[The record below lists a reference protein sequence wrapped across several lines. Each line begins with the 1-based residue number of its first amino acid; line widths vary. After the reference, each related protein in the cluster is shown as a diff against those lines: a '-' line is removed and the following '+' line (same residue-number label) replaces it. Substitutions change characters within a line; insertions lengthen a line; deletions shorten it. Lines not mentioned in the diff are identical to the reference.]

1 MDDALIA
8 VIGKIDNVA
17 ILILLLAC
25 AGLSYLVHS
34 LKRDYREDMGKMLDT
49 INKNTEALN
58 GLKNVLSASI
68 GKPL

>member
-1 MDDALIA
+1 MEALVA
-8 VIGKIDNVA
+8 VISKVDNVA

-25 AGLSYLVHS
+25 GGLAFLVHS

-49 INKNTEALN
+49 ITKNTEAIN

>member
-1 MDDALIA
+1 MEALVA
-8 VIGKIDNVA
+8 VISKVDNVA

-25 AGLSYLVHS
+25 SGMAYLVHS
-34 LKRDYREDMGKMLDT
+34 MKRDYREDMSKMLDT

-58 GLKNVLSASI
+58 GLKNVLSASY